1 MGYRT
6 WVTMEVKDSGTMTK
20 EETRKAFTK
29 MCEKADLM
37 SEELNTED
45 LQTAGE
51 DNNGCSLETFVQES
65 KKYPE
70 LLLEGSVDGTS
81 EDSEDQR
88 KVRIR
93 NGQIETVMAEITYEP
108 FEKLLTAQEKRNR
121 QPVLEQLNKVEI
133 IGVVGLVRTQTLGN
147 RTCLHLSVLTE
158 YAYKDK
164 DANAVIESTWHNVCA
179 WENENRPD
187 TTDIAKGDYVH
198 ITGRLRMSRYTD
210 ASGCEKS
217 YPEIIASKIEKVSK
231 AGAQFED

>member
-20 EETRKAFTK
+20 EETRKAFTE

-37 SEELNTED
+37 SEELNPED

-51 DNNGCSLETFVQES
+51 DNNNCSLETFVEES

-70 LLLEGSVDGTS
+70 LLLEGSVDGTT
-81 EDSEDQR
+81 EDNDDQR
-88 KVRIR
+88 MVRIR
-93 NGQIETVMAEITYEP
+93 GGEIETVMAEITYEP

-121 QPVLEQLNKVEI
+121 QPVLEQLNKVEL
-133 IGVVGLVRTQTLGN
+133 IGVVGKASSQTIGENTLVRF
-147 RTCLHLSVLTE
+147 SVATN
-158 YAYKDK
+158 YAYKDREGNFII
-164 DANAVIESTWHNVCA
+164 DTTWHNVCA
-179 WENENRPD
+179 WENENGPD

-210 ASGCEKS
+210 ASGCEKT
-217 YPEIIASKIEKVSK
+217 YPEIIASKIKKVNN
-231 AGAQFED
+231 AGVQLED